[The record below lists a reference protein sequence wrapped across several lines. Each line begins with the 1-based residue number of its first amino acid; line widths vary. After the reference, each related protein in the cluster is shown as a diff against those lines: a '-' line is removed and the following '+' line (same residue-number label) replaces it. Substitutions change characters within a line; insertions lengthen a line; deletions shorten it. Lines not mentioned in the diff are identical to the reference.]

1 MTQGSNVFVVIPPPE
16 RGLSEYR
23 AVVYDMALLGRHT
36 SIKALFQYGFD
47 SLYEAG
53 LDAQEFTAYVDQIT
67 CDVFEEFS
75 VQSSYS
81 TIYEMMQQCIEMAF
95 FDVKDFVVYNDLTN
109 IAVNVISVEDYGT
122 MVEVCYG
129 AR

>member
-23 AVVYDMALLGRHT
+23 AVVQDMALLGRHT

-53 LDAQEFTAYVDQIT
+53 LDAYELTAYIDQIT

-75 VQSSYS
+75 VHCSYS
-81 TIYEMMQQCIEMAF
+81 TVYEIMQQCIEMAF

-109 IAVNVISVEDYGT
+109 IAINVIVVEDYGT
-122 MVEVCYG
+122 MVEICYG
-129 AR
+129 